1 VLPEPFLVMATQ
13 NPIEQEGT
21 YPLPEAQV
29 DRFMLKIVVTYPTR
43 SEERGILDSMATT
56 TPNLAVEAV
65 VTPEQILQARQV
77 INLIHV
83 DDKVRDYIVDV
94 VIATRDPKAYK
105 LDFPGW
111 IQYGASPRATIAMT
125 LAARALAFLNGRA
138 YVTPQD
144 VKEIAHDV
152 LQHRV
157 TVTYEAEAENLTSR
171 DIVQKILD
179 TLPVP

>member
-1 VLPEPFLVMATQ
+1 
-13 NPIEQEGT
+13 
-21 YPLPEAQV
+21 
-29 DRFMLKIVVTYPTR
+29 
-43 SEERGILDSMATT
+43 
-56 TPNLAVEAV
+56 
-65 VTPEQILQARQV
+65 
-77 INLIHV
+77 
-83 DDKVRDYIVDV
+83 
-94 VIATRDPKAYK
+94 
-105 LDFPGW
+105 
-111 IQYGASPRATIAMT
+111 MT

-157 TVTYEAEAENLTSR
+157 TVTYEAEAENLSSR

>member
-1 VLPEPFLVMATQ
+1 
-13 NPIEQEGT
+13 
-21 YPLPEAQV
+21 
-29 DRFMLKIVVTYPTR
+29 MLKIVVTYPNRT
-43 SEERGILDSMATT
+43 EERSILDAMATT
-56 TPNLAVEAV
+56 SPNLSVQPV
-65 VTPEQILQARQV
+65 VSSAEILQARQV
-77 INLIHV
+77 VNLIHV
-83 DDKVRDYIVDV
+83 DEKVRDYIVDV
-94 VIATRDPKAYK
+94 VLATRDPKAYK

-144 VKEIAHDV
+144 VKEVAHDV

-157 TVTYEAEAENLTSR
+157 TVTYEAEAENLSSR

>member
-1 VLPEPFLVMATQ
+1 M
-13 NPIEQEGT
+13 
-21 YPLPEAQV
+21 
-29 DRFMLKIVVTYPTR
+29 
-43 SEERGILDSMATT
+43 
-56 TPNLAVEAV
+56 
-65 VTPEQILQARQV
+65 QAREV
-77 INLIHV
+77 VDKIYV
-83 DDKVRDYIVDV
+83 DDKVRDYIVDIV
-94 VIATRDPKAYK
+94 VATRDPKTYK

-111 IQYGASPRATIAMT
+111 IQYGASPRATIALT

-144 VKEIAHDV
+144 VKDVTHDV

-179 TLPVP
+179 TLRVP

>member
-1 VLPEPFLVMATQ
+1 
-13 NPIEQEGT
+13 
-21 YPLPEAQV
+21 
-29 DRFMLKIVVTYPTR
+29 MLKIVVTYPSR
-43 SEERGILDSMATT
+43 AEERNILDTMATT
-56 TPNLAVEAV
+56 APNLVVTPV

-77 INLIHV
+77 VNMIHI
-83 DDKVRDYIVDV
+83 DEKVRDYIVDI
-94 VIATRDPKAYK
+94 VIATRNPKAYK
-105 LDFPGW
+105 LEFPGW
-111 IQYGASPRATIAMT
+111 IQYGASPRATIALT
-125 LAARALAFLNGRA
+125 LAARALAFLNSRA

>member
-1 VLPEPFLVMATQ
+1 
-13 NPIEQEGT
+13 
-21 YPLPEAQV
+21 
-29 DRFMLKIVVTYPTR
+29 MLKVAVAYPSR
-43 SEERGILDSMATT
+43 VEERGILDLMATT
-56 TPNLAVEAV
+56 SPNLSVQPV
-65 VTPEQILQARQV
+65 VTPEDILRARQV
-77 INLIHV
+77 VNLIHV

-94 VIATRDPKAYK
+94 VLATRDPKAYK

-157 TVTYEAEAENLTSR
+157 IVTYEAEAENLTSR